1 MTVNDEDLDRLLVI
15 SDPARSRSVS
25 KETLATL
32 LQDAG
37 VPGRR
42 NTLRRRRR
50 RAVGF
55 GVAGVIV
62 LSAAIALPAAAD
74 VVSHFFAQTGRS
86 CDSGT
91 ECGKKPSEFIDTTKS
106 DFDLYVENVYPDWL
120 PLAALLTKESVIST
134 VTARLHDNGGTMEA
148 SGIEMTFENVA
159 YCSWTDAWMV
169 AHKKGDTAAQNHAAS
184 VMRAE
189 TKWPGLIQGDG
200 GGLVA
205 MQEQF
210 AAGAEAGDA
219 IKVIEAQVA
228 NACDSSPGAH
238 K

>member
-1 MTVNDEDLDRLLVI
+1 MKVNDEDFDRLLAI
-15 SDPARSRSVS
+15 SDPARSHVVS
-25 KETLATL
+25 EETLAAL

-42 NTLRRRRR
+42 NTIRRRRR
-50 RAVGF
+50 KVLGF
-55 GVAGVIV
+55 GFAGVIV
-62 LSAAIALPAAAD
+62 LSAAIGLPAAAD
-74 VVSHFFAQTGRS
+74 VVSHFLAQTGRS

-91 ECGKKPSEFIDTTKS
+91 ECGKSPSEFIDTTKS
-106 DFDLYVENVYPDWL
+106 DFDLYVESVYPDWL
-120 PLAALLTKESVIST
+120 PLAAPLTKESVIST

-148 SGIEMTFENVA
+148 SGVEMMFENVA

-169 AHKKGDTAAQNHAAS
+169 AHKKGDTTAQNHAAS

-200 GGLVA
+200 GGLVQ

-219 IKVIEAQVA
+219 IKVIEAQIA
-228 NACDSSPGAH
+228 NACDSSRGAH

>member
-1 MTVNDEDLDRLLVI
+1 MAVNDEDLDRLLAI
-15 SDPARSRSVS
+15 SDPARSHFVS
-25 KETLATL
+25 GETLAAL
-32 LQDAG
+32 LQDSG

-42 NTLRRRRR
+42 IALRRRRR
-50 RAVGF
+50 KVIGF

-106 DFDLYVENVYPDWL
+106 DFDLYVESVYPDWL
-120 PLAALLTKESVIST
+120 PLAAPLTKESVIST

-148 SGIEMTFENVA
+148 SGVEMMFEHVA

-169 AHKKGDTAAQNHAAS
+169 AHKKGDTSAQKYAAS

-210 AAGAEAGDA
+210 ASGAEAGDA
-219 IKVIEAQVA
+219 ITVIEAQVA
-228 NACDSSPGAH
+228 NACDSSSGVH